1 MSNHEKSML
10 LHRRSSKKAG
20 ALTALLLP
28 QAQPPLALSTLSLFI
43 LAFLGTLHELGIT
56 LGLGG
61 TENK

>member
-1 MSNHEKSML
+1 MSNHDKSML
-10 LHRRSSKKAG
+10 LHRSSKKAG

-28 QAQPPLALSTLSLFI
+28 QAQPPLALLTLPSFI

-61 TENK
+61 AENK

>member
-1 MSNHEKSML
+1 ML

-61 TENK
+61 AENK